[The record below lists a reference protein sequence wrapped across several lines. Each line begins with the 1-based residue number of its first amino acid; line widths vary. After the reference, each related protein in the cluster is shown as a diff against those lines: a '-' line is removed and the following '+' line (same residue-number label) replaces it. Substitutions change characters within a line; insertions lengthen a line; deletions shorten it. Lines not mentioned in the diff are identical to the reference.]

1 MRDGRAQALSCSIRI
16 LRQDRTV
23 TVNRRISLSLCIAAI
38 ACGCIST
45 SGATEMAKQFPRGAQ
60 EPSAPHPGS
69 IAFKYS
75 WNQSTEIKDASKYA
89 EDFIFRCADSNGE
102 RTDRAHAAWCIPL
115 VEVETVS
122 VDENGRPVA
131 PKEADSVS
139 ISEYGPGHTF
149 IEHTQSV
156 PHLKRQRELD
166 RQQRTP
172 PPEDAMPAP
181 SPQSSTP
188 HQSNYTVADY
198 QQPLTDVQLSWWA
211 RVKTWLG
218 LA

>member
-16 LRQDRTV
+16 LRQDCPV
-23 TVNRRISLSLCIAAI
+23 MVIRRISLSLCIAAI

-45 SGATEMAKQFPRGAQ
+45 SGAKDMAKQFPHGAQ

-75 WNQSTEIKDASKYA
+75 WNQSTEIKDASKYP
-89 EDFIFRCADSNGE
+89 EDFIFRCADANGE
-102 RTDRAHAAWCIPL
+102 RTDRARAAWCIPL

-122 VDENGRPVA
+122 VDENGKPVA

-139 ISEYGPGHTF
+139 ISKYVPG
-149 IEHTQSV
+149 HTQSV

-172 PPEDAMPAP
+172 PPEDAKPP
-181 SPQSSTP
+181 SSPQSFEP
-188 HQSNYTVADY
+188 HRSNDKLADY
-198 QQPLTDVQLSWWA
+198 QQPLTDVQLSWWT
-211 RVKTWLG
+211 RVKAWLG

>member
-1 MRDGRAQALSCSIRI
+1 MVI
-16 LRQDRTV
+16 
-23 TVNRRISLSLCIAAI
+23 RRISLSLCIAAI

-45 SGATEMAKQFPRGAQ
+45 SGAKDMAKQFPHGAQ

-75 WNQSTEIKDASKYA
+75 WNQSTEIKDASKYP
-89 EDFIFRCADSNGE
+89 EDFIFRCADANGE
-102 RTDRAHAAWCIPL
+102 RTDRARAAWCIPL

-122 VDENGRPVA
+122 VDENGKPVA

-149 IEHTQSV
+149 IQHTQSV

-166 RQQRTP
+166 RQERTP
-172 PPEDAMPAP
+172 PPEEAKSPS
-181 SPQSSTP
+181 SPQSFTP
-188 HQSNYTVADY
+188 HRSNYPLADF
-198 QQPLTDVQLSWWA
+198 QQPLTDVQLSWWT
-211 RVKTWLG
+211 RVKAWLG

>member
-1 MRDGRAQALSCSIRI
+1 
-16 LRQDRTV
+16 
-23 TVNRRISLSLCIAAI
+23 
-38 ACGCIST
+38 
-45 SGATEMAKQFPRGAQ
+45 MAKQFPHGAQ

-75 WNQSTEIKDASKYA
+75 WNQSTEIKDASKYP
-89 EDFIFRCADSNGE
+89 EDFIFRCADANGE
-102 RTDRAHAAWCIPL
+102 RTDRARAAWCIPL

-122 VDENGRPVA
+122 VDENGKPVA

-149 IEHTQSV
+149 IQHTQSV

-172 PPEDAMPAP
+172 PPEDAKPP
-181 SPQSSTP
+181 SSPQSFEP
-188 HQSNYTVADY
+188 HRSNDKLADY
-198 QQPLTDVQLSWWA
+198 QQPLTDVQLSWWT
-211 RVKTWLG
+211 RVKAWLG